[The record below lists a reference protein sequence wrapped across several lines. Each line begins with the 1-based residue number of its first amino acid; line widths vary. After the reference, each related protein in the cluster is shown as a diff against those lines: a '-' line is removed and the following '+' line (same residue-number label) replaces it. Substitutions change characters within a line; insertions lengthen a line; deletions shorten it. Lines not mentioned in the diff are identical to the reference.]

1 MNKYTSVKMYKR
13 WIFMHLLKCKEI
25 GKTWRG
31 CLVLVWLPSG
41 LVLVA
46 VWYPEPENRVWRDIN
61 DSRRVM

>member
-1 MNKYTSVKMYKR
+1 
-13 WIFMHLLKCKEI
+13 MHLLKCKEI